1 MLKLKLEID
10 ALRVES
16 FETHPAAYA
25 RGTVEGRVIAQGEV
39 IGTVVPVTNDVK
51 QCLDSWINTCV
62 TAKISD
68 CPGETCGDKL
78 TCGASCQ
85 ATCETCY
92 GPTCVTACLGTCL
105 SGGPV
110 CCA

>member
-1 MLKLKLEID
+1 MPKLKLEID
-10 ALRVES
+10 ALCVES

-25 RGTVEGRVIAQGEV
+25 RGTVAGQAIEPGLV
-39 IGTVVPVTNDVK
+39 IGVPAPVTNDVK
-51 QCLDSWINTCV
+51 GCLDSWINTCV
-62 TAKISD
+62 TARISE
-68 CPGETCGDKL
+68 CPAETCGDKL

-85 ATCETCY
+85 VTCETCY
-92 GPTCVTACLGTCL
+92 GPTCVTACLGTCP

>member
-16 FETHPAAYA
+16 FETHPAAFA
-25 RGTVEGRVIAQGEV
+25 RGTVEGRVIAQGEL
-39 IGTVVPVTNDVK
+39 IGIVAPVTNDVK

-68 CPGETCGDKL
+68 CPGDTCGDKL

-92 GPTCVTACLGTCL
+92 GPTCMTACLGTCP

>member
-1 MLKLKLEID
+1 MPKLKLEVD

-16 FETHPAAYA
+16 FDTHPAAGG
-25 RGTVEGRVIAQGEV
+25 RGTVEGWSLAVPDG
-39 IGTVVPVTNDVK
+39 GPVPVPATNDAK
-51 QCLDSWINTCV
+51 ACLDSWINTCV
-62 TAKISD
+62 TAKISA
-68 CPGETCGDKL
+68 CPGETCGDQL

-85 ATCETCY
+85 ATCETCF
-92 GPTCVTACLGTCL
+92 GPTCVTACLGTCP

>member
-1 MLKLKLEID
+1 MPRLKLEID
-10 ALRVES
+10 LLRVES
-16 FETHPAAYA
+16 FETHPAVAA
-25 RGTVEGRVIAQGEV
+25 RGTVEGHAIAPDMA
-39 IGTVVPVTNDVK
+39 IGVPVTNDVK

-62 TAKISD
+62 TARISE
-68 CPGETCGDKL
+68 CPGETCNQL

-92 GPTCVTACLGTCL
+92 GPTCMTACLGTCP

>member
-1 MLKLKLEID
+1 MPRLKREID
-10 ALRVES
+10 MLRVES
-16 FETHPAAYA
+16 FETHPAAHPH
-25 RGTVEGRVIAQGEV
+25 GTVEGHAIAPGVV
-39 IGTVVPVTNDVK
+39 IGVPETNDVK
-51 QCLDSWINTCV
+51 LCLDSWINTCV
-62 TAKISD
+62 TARISE
-68 CPGETCGDKL
+68 CPGETCNQL

>member
-1 MLKLKLEID
+1 MPKLKLETD
-10 ALRVES
+10 ALRVET
-16 FETHPAAYA
+16 FETSPVTRAH
-25 RGTVEGRVIAQGEV
+25 GTVEGHAIAPGGV
-39 IGTVVPVTNDVK
+39 IGEPVPATNDVK
-51 QCLDSWINTCV
+51 GCLDSWINTCV
-62 TAKISD
+62 TARISA
-68 CPGETCGDKL
+68 CPGETCGAQL

>member
-1 MLKLKLEID
+1 MPKLKLEID
-10 ALRVES
+10 MLRVES
-16 FETHPAAYA
+16 FETHPAARA
-25 RGTVEGRVIAQGEV
+25 GGTVEGHAMESGLV
-39 IGTVVPVTNDVK
+39 IGDPVPVTNDVK
-51 QCLDSWINTCV
+51 MCLDSWINTCV
-62 TAKISD
+62 TARISE
-68 CPGETCGDKL
+68 CPGETCGGQL